1 MLTTTVA
8 GGEVKVAVAGA
19 FVAVGEGVPVNVGD
33 GVFVGTAG
41 WNGVADADFCP
52 FGITNS
58 AKGSGVGE
66 GVAGDTHEERKEE
79 RRKLAPSKAIRCN
92 VIRER

>member
-1 MLTTTVA
+1 M
-8 GGEVKVAVAGA
+8 AVAGT
-19 FVAVGEGVPVNVGD
+19 FVSVGDIEGVNVGD

-58 AKGSGVGE
+58 AKGGGVGE
-66 GVAGDTHEERKEE
+66 GVAGDAHEERRRLTPSKTKM
-79 RRKLAPSKAIRCN
+79 RKLMRDASH
-92 VIRER
+92 REVSL